1 MFTLSTTFRGINVNE
16 TNIFILF
23 TSKSVTDPENRVLG
37 DILSEAVLNIK
48 CEKMQGKQ
56 NWEEIA
62 WLCTARTG
70 LSGTA
75 KQTYSF
81 YFCIGVSVFLL
92 TRIRGKEPFVLTKAC
107 DTFY

>member
-1 MFTLSTTFRGINVNE
+1 M
-16 TNIFILF
+16 
-23 TSKSVTDPENRVLG
+23 LG
-37 DILSEAVLNIK
+37 NILSEAVLNIK

-56 NWEEIA
+56 NWEEIG

-81 YFCIGVSVFLL
+81 YFCVAVYVFFVD
-92 TRIRGKEPFVLTKAC
+92 TNNSRAKKPFVLAKAC
-107 DTFY
+107 DTFYCLSSHIISTALTLYLNVNIDRS

>member
-1 MFTLSTTFRGINVNE
+1 MFTLSETFKVINVNE

-23 TSKSVTDPENRVLG
+23 TSKNAKDPENRVLEN
-37 DILSEAVLNIK
+37 ILSEAVLNIK

-81 YFCIGVSVFLL
+81 YFCIGVSVFADKNSWQRNRSCLRNL
-92 TRIRGKEPFVLTKAC
+92 
-107 DTFY
+107 